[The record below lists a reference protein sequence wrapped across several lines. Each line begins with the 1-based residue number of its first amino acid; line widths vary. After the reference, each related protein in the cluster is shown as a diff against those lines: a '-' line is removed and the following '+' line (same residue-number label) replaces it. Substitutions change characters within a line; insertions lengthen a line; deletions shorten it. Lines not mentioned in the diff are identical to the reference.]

1 MAILHVRNVP
11 EDLYQRL
18 QELATERKRS
28 LSAEVILLLAQAIRE
43 EQARRD
49 QAKLL
54 SEIRR
59 RRRAYP
65 TSKAFNSVK
74 MLREDRAR

>member
-18 QELATERKRS
+18 QELASERHRS
-28 LSAEVILLLAQAIRE
+28 ISAEVIMLLAQALE
-43 EQARRD
+43 AEQTRRD
-49 QAKLL
+49 QARLL
-54 SEIRR
+54 AEIRR

-65 TSKAFNSVK
+65 ANKSFDSVQ